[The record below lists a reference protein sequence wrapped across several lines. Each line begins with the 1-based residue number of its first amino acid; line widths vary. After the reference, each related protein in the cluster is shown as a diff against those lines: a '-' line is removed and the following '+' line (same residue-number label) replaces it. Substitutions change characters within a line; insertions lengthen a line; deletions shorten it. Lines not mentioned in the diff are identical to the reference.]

1 MALALKSLPT
11 PALDLPLCLL
21 SPLPLIVTSTRF
33 AVQFDSVNKAM
44 DKKLDDMST
53 ALISRFSLMLAQ
65 FQSRINQPFLSGG
78 SAVPGYSGCQTEPPS
93 LQTPVCTKSRT
104 GLWFQEGEEDAVPHE
119 PGLAQESSSTARVTI
134 YYRVKGE
141 PKNFLSNHGFFF
153 ISSM

>member
-1 MALALKSLPT
+1 MLCKCSGKYIDIYFNLKIT
-11 PALDLPLCLL
+11 
-21 SPLPLIVTSTRF
+21 
-33 AVQFDSVNKAM
+33 
-44 DKKLDDMST
+44 
-53 ALISRFSLMLAQ
+53 
-65 FQSRINQPFLSGG
+65 FLSGG

-119 PGLAQESSSTARVTI
+119 PGLAQESSSTARVTV

-153 ISSM
+153 HILHVMGEG

>member
-65 FQSRINQPFLSGG
+65 FQSRINQPYPISTLPEHLHSTFPSYAKIPENTLTEKKKFLF
-78 SAVPGYSGCQTEPPS
+78 P
-93 LQTPVCTKSRT
+93 L
-104 GLWFQEGEEDAVPHE
+104 
-119 PGLAQESSSTARVTI
+119 
-134 YYRVKGE
+134 
-141 PKNFLSNHGFFF
+141 
-153 ISSM
+153 